1 MRRRKEGEGQRWEG
15 REGGKK
21 RKYSAEVK
29 LRGVP
34 VRTLCSCTEGNS
46 CTNFLPQKNAFNK
59 ELNLKGRRMKQF
71 EYDKEGYSRPQGT
84 SEGASSVTLETISYL
99 EASRNRAGK
108 LSC

>member
-1 MRRRKEGEGQRWEG
+1 MKRRKEGEGQSWEG

-21 RKYSAEVK
+21 RKYSVAVK

-34 VRTLCSCTEGNS
+34 FRTLCSCTEGNS

-71 EYDKEGYSRPQGT
+71 ECEEEGYSRPQDT
-84 SEGASSVTLETISYL
+84 SERASGVALETISYL
-99 EASRNRAGK
+99 EASRNRVGK